1 MAPRLTGFKLDP
13 SHSAPLYQQLFDQIV
28 ERVRS
33 GTFPAG
39 YRLPPTRRLADELGA
54 HRNTVVRTY
63 ADLEAAGFVVSR
75 VGRGT
80 FVSATPT
87 APAASPAAQPAPR
100 GGLPW
105 SSLVAPHAVAEPLG
119 RFDRLARPHR
129 DDHIQLGAM
138 HPPPELLPSELFQ
151 RCIDHVL
158 RTLGPRALTYGPR
171 EGVPSL
177 RASIA
182 EDLRRQGVPAS
193 AEDVIVTTG
202 SQQALDLVVRALVR
216 PGDRFLV
223 DSLIYPGINNVL
235 ACAGATLIPVPAD
248 EEGPSVAAMARFG
261 GGA

>member
-80 FVSATPT
+80 FVSATPS
-87 APAASPAAQPAPR
+87 APVAAPMAAPAPR

-119 RFDRLARPHR
+119 RFDRLARAHR

-248 EEGPSVAAMARFG
+248 EEGPSVAAMARF
-261 GGA
+261 